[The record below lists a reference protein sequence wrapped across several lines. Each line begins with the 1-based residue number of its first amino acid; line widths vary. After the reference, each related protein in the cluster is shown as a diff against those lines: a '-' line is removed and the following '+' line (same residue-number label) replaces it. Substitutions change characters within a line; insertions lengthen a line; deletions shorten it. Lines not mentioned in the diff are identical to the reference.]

1 MNGGSLALGTT
12 EIQPVLCPNQT
23 QNQPGLAPNP
33 IQGGKV
39 MRINRR
45 WLRISLI
52 LLVLPLIFALYA
64 RAAGDGEC
72 KETKYRWDIVHIST
86 FSPVTAFEGGF
97 ASALAN
103 NGSKITVT
111 GHGTS
116 SCWTLKRLQGRR
128 DLDWH
133 LPPTVQRNGD
143 GTYRVTQLVRFDLAP
158 GVQTGGLIDNIP
170 AAIGDLTDQRG
181 GLLFVKIAY
190 SDGSKGIL
198 IVSCRLPGGPDFVTR
213 PPAPCFDLRRNY
225 SVQGLCGLLE
235 PRAAHPGAVDGNR
248 TLFHI
253 FGQDENRDRE

>member
-1 MNGGSLALGTT
+1 
-12 EIQPVLCPNQT
+12 
-23 QNQPGLAPNP
+23 
-33 IQGGKV
+33 

-72 KETKYRWDIVHIST
+72 KETKYRWDIVHISN
-86 FSPVTAFEGGF
+86 FNPVNANEGGF

-111 GHGTS
+111 GHGTFEPLDPEEVTGGGT
-116 SCWTLKRLQGRR
+116 WTTFGP
-128 DLDWH
+128 DGT
-133 LPPTVQRNGD
+133 TVTGN

-158 GVQTGGLIDNIP
+158 GLQTGGLIDNIP
-170 AAIGDLTDQRG
+170 GAIGDLTDNRA

-190 SDGSKGIL
+190 SDGSRGVL
-198 IVSCRLPGGPDFVTR
+198 VVSCHLNGGPDFVTR
-213 PPAPCFDLRRNY
+213 PAAPASIFEGITASKSYTDYWNRVP
-225 SVQGLCGLLE
+225 
-235 PRAAHPGAVDGNR
+235 PIGAPNPVDGNR

-253 FGQDENRDRE
+253 FHEDENHD